1 MNVRLA
7 AQPWGW
13 LRRAARVRRGN
24 TARVA
29 VPYLRRARVR
39 LTLWYVGILCL
50 LFAIVGVAVYLA
62 FNRVLHSE
70 LDSDLRAVAAGT
82 DRRVTQLRN
91 QAQAEAVSRLAA
103 APQPTA
109 TQAGDAAGPTIAQ
122 NPSAI
127 EAVAPQAPLPVPRS
141 QTIETRVNLPGASND
156 AAGLG
161 TQYAENYP
169 NVFIILLDQ
178 SGRNVLSQPRTVPPG
193 TWPDLASLTAAQR
206 GRPDLRTVT
215 KLGRSYRVLSQV
227 VRDDRGNPVGILQVG
242 EPLSAIDRQMRDL
255 ALILIG
261 GALGA
266 LVLAGAGGMVVAG
279 RALRPAQVSW
289 ERQQGFVADAS
300 HELRTPL
307 AILRADAEVLLR
319 KPERTVAQNRDL
331 VEDILREADHL
342 NALISDLLTLAR
354 LDAGQLHLNLVWFDA
369 RTLLEDVAGQ
379 TLRLLD
385 GRRIAVEVRG
395 LAYLDLRADRDRI
408 LQVLRILIDNAQRY
422 TPAGGQIIL
431 RCARRGERALLSV
444 SDTGC
449 GIPPEHLPRVFDRF
463 YRADHARARME
474 GGTGLGLAIA
484 RGIVEA
490 HAGMLAIASAVGKGT
505 TVTLDLPVAGP

>member
-1 MNVRLA
+1 MNVRLAA

-13 LRRAARVRRGN
+13 LRRAARARRRN

-91 QAQAEAVSRLAA
+91 QAQAEAASRLAA
-103 APQPTA
+103 AATPVATA
-109 TQAGDAAGPTIAQ
+109 TAAGPTIPQ
-122 NPSAI
+122 NPGAI
-127 EAVAPQAPLPVPRS
+127 EAVAPLAPLPTPRS
-141 QTIETRVNLPGASND
+141 QTVEARVNLPGASND

-161 TQYAENYP
+161 TQYAEDYP

-215 KLGRSYRVLSQV
+215 QLGRAYRVLSQV

-342 NALISDLLTLAR
+342 NALIGDLLTLAR
-354 LDAGQLHLNLVWFDA
+354 LDAGQLRLNLVWFDA
-369 RTLLEDVAGQ
+369 RALLEDVAAQ
-379 TLRLLD
+379 TRRLLD
-385 GRRIAVEVRG
+385 GRGIAVEVRG
-395 LAYLDLRADRDRI
+395 LAYLDLRADRDRV

-422 TPAGGQIIL
+422 TSAGGQIVL
-431 RCARRGERALLSV
+431 RCERRGARALLAV

-449 GIPPEHLPRVFDRF
+449 GIPSEHLPRVFDRF

-490 HAGMLAIASAVGKGT
+490 HAGMMAIASAVGKGT